1 MIIPHFE
8 IKERFSKSSPSIGE
22 TNRWVRTEFNSAELG
37 DYRLNKRLISIVESF
52 SAYPNAS
59 IPQATGSWKKTKG
72 AYRFLSN
79 PKVTHQN
86 ILRSHQKATQE
97 RINDKKIVLAIQDT
111 TTLNYSHLP
120 ETEGLGYVGN
130 KSDIKGML
138 VHTTLAITP
147 ERTPLGIIDQQTWT
161 RPEEEF
167 GKKRKRSQKSINEK
181 ESVKWL
187 NSLTATENVQKSSPN
202 TLIINIGDREADIYE
217 LFHQA
222 QGYITRL
229 LVRATCDRK
238 LDNSKKQLWSY
249 MQTQPLSA
257 KLEITV
263 PRKHKKSQRT
273 AIVSL
278 RFAPVTL
285 KSPVRKKNLNPIK
298 LWAIYLYEP
307 SPPKGQEPL
316 SWMLLTTL
324 KTESLDDAIQYV
336 QYYAMRF
343 TIETFHKI
351 LKSGCNIEKR
361 QLETAERLRR
371 CLAID
376 SIVAWRIMFLT
387 MVGRAVPNLPCTVV
401 LKDHEWKSLY
411 CFVHET
417 KQPPANPPT
426 LEETVRLIARLG
438 GFLNRKSD
446 GYPGVKV
453 LWRGMQVLSVISF
466 AWKSFGPE
474 TVQHPRDT

>member
-1 MIIPHFE
+1 LITPHIE
-8 IKERFSKSSPSIGE
+8 IKERFLKSSSCTKE
-22 TNRWVRTEFNSAELG
+22 TNHWVRTEFDSAEFG
-37 DYRLNKRLISIVESF
+37 DYRLNKRLISIMESF

-79 PKVTHQN
+79 PKVSHQN
-86 ILRSHQKATQE
+86 ILRPHQEATRE
-97 RINDKKIVLAIQDT
+97 RINGKKIVLAIQDT
-111 TTLNYSHLP
+111 STLNYSHLP
-120 ETEGLGYVGN
+120 QTEGLGYVGHN
-130 KSDIKGML
+130 TTIKGML

-147 ERTPLGIIDQQTWT
+147 EKTPLGIIDQQTWI
-161 RPEEEF
+161 RPIEKF
-167 GKKRKRSQKSINEK
+167 GKRREHKQKTISEK
-181 ESVKWL
+181 ESIKWL
-187 NSLTATENVQKSSPN
+187 NSLTATENVQKTCPD
-202 TLIINIGDREADIYE
+202 TLMINIGDREADIYE

-222 QGYITRL
+222 QGCITRL
-229 LVRATCDRK
+229 LVRAAWNRK
-238 LDNSKKQLWSY
+238 LDHSEKLLWLY
-249 MQTQPLSA
+249 MKTQPLAA

-263 PRKHKKSQRT
+263 PRKHKKPQRT

-278 RFAPVTL
+278 RFAPVSL
-285 KSPVRKKNLNPIK
+285 KPPKLKRNLKPVK

-307 SPPKGQEPL
+307 SPPKGEEPL

-324 KTESLDDAIQYV
+324 KTDSLDDAIQRV
-336 QYYAMRF
+336 EYYSMRF

-387 MVGRAVPNLPCTVV
+387 MVGRTVPNLPCTVI

-417 KQPPANPPT
+417 KQLPPKPPS
-426 LEETVRLIARLG
+426 LEEAVRLIARLG

-453 LWRGMQVLSVISF
+453 LWRGMQVLSIISL
-466 AWKSFGPE
+466 AWESFGPE
-474 TVQHPRDT
+474 TVKHPRDS